1 MRVATLHP
9 RSAAALRAGFR
20 FGAWTQPIQAD
31 VQADFGAQGTERQ
44 LAELRPWGP
53 TGGVTVSCCS
63 IGGHYNAQTMER
75 DSDPQLATSQQAV
88 QMLAAFFFGAGG
100 LSPRIVGPVD
110 WTMATLAL
118 RYREDDEHDHD
129 RTSLIHLQ
137 IKPLAEGPQRA
148 MASCRLEQDGAH
160 KAFLLYLRPAD
171 ADPLYALLRV
181 SLGMDIDRGFTA

>member
-9 RSAAALRAGFR
+9 RSAAALRAGLR
-20 FGAWTQPIQAD
+20 FGGWTQPIQAE

-75 DSDPQLATSQQAV
+75 DPDPQLATSQQAV

-100 LSPRIVGPVD
+100 LAPRIVGPVD
-110 WTMATLAL
+110 WTLATLAL
-118 RYREDDEHDHD
+118 RYRDDDDPDHA
-129 RTSLIHLQ
+129 SLLRLQ
-137 IKPLAEGPQRA
+137 IRPLTEGPQRA
-148 MASCRLEQDGAH
+148 MASCRLEQDGAQ

-181 SLGMDIDRGFTA
+181 GLGMDVDRGFTA